1 MIKFSGKKIIIY
13 TTHMAHVI
21 IDFIIS
27 IPEKSTVLA
36 KVLKAWLLAI
46 SSFTENSGAKRN

>member
-1 MIKFSGKKIIIY
+1 
-13 TTHMAHVI
+13 MAHVI